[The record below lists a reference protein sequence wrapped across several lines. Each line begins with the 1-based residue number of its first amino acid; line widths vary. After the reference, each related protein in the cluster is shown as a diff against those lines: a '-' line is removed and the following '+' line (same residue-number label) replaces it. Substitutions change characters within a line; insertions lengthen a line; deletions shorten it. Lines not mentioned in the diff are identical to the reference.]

1 MARKKR
7 GINQT
12 SRIRVRVRVC
22 PAVPCSHARASC
34 VQRIYAVCLQP
45 LFGATA
51 VLPPTR
57 FCRESCAYCVC
68 RATLLAR
75 TCHFPFSKSIL
86 APCAPPAGSVN
97 DVDASL
103 RPLRQGCA
111 PTNRR
116 HSCLFFLSL
125 LFFPL
130 LSLFRYHLSVLY
142 SSGHGRCVVK
152 LSTFESFHFW
162 ILEFSRVQ
170 LRN

>member
-1 MARKKR
+1 MGKRYSWPEKKGASTR
-7 GINQT
+7 P
-12 SRIRVRVRVC
+12 RAYVCVCVC

-116 HSCLFFLSL
+116 HSCLFFSLSSFLSSSLSFSLSL
-125 LFFPL
+125 VGFIFIWTR
-130 LSLFRYHLSVLY
+130 SLR
-142 SSGHGRCVVK
+142 R
-152 LSTFESFHFW
+152 EAFHF
-162 ILEFSRVQ
+162 
-170 LRN
+170 